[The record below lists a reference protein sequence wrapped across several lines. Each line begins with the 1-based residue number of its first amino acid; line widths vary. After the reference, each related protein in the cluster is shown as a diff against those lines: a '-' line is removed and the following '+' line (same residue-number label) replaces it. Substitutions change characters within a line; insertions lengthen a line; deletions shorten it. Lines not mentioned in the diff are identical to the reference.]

1 MRKRIPWHLP
11 LAVALIL
18 VGFTDSGE
26 EASAAPSA
34 LPNWLEPRGLSVV
47 ELVGRIPESY
57 LQGTI
62 LSYGP
67 SNGIVVYESG
77 TRNGNTVVV
86 NTTIY
91 PRLSTPS
98 WAPNQLLTYF
108 GCLGQEPHY
117 DHMASAVPRSTLRI
131 YNGAVE
137 VTSQIQFMFLTQ
149 MVTQKPVA
157 SSSQWNRYPRYS
169 YGNSPGYY
177 PLPMTSQGLNIPPN
191 SGCEIWIPGQ
201 NYTSLRGVF
210 TLTLDSPVNASVVGS
225 QAATFQSYI
234 GPGDVGIF
242 QPLMQQLKA
251 RYGNRDTR
259 VPLSI
264 PAGADYFLLKFP
276 PMPGDAYTDLI
287 WGPPNLNAS
296 RPSGGTYRLADDP
309 KLSADMVFAA
319 AFPLQNA
326 WQDAD
331 QAKGSEFLPLLTN
344 LPELATPEYVL
355 PAGIAWNSCFTQGS
369 CSREVL
375 GQIHDAV
382 MSLEIVYLSVSKP
395 ASGGEWVSL
404 QMAGPAWSPTNLG
417 GSAEGLDFV
426 AAPDT
431 SARAAIAFSETS
443 TSTHR
448 IFLPFVSG
456 GSREELPT
464 GCPCGWFDPLGRML
478 GFWPGP
484 AATRQQ

>member
-210 TLTLDSPVNASVVGS
+210 TLTLDSPVNASVVAS

-276 PMPGDAYTDLI
+276 AMPGDPYI
-287 WGPPNLNAS
+287 GVLNAR
-296 RPSGGTYRLADDP
+296 RPTGGTYRLACP
-309 KLSADMVFAA
+309 TSQNILSTNYLFSA
-319 AFPLQNA
+319 AFPLDVF
-326 WQDAD
+326 WRDAD
-331 QAKGSEFLPLLTN
+331 QVSGSTYLPAIHD
-344 LPELATPEYVL
+344 PIELAAPEYVL
-355 PAGIAWNSCFTQGS
+355 AAGVAYDDCYTSGN
-369 CSREVL
+369 CSAAKLQE
-375 GQIHDAV
+375 IYNAK
-382 MSLEIVYLSVSKP
+382 MPLEIIYLSVSKP
-395 ASGGEWVSL
+395 PSGMQWTPL
-404 QMAGPAWSPTNLG
+404 RMAGPAWST
-417 GSAEGLDFV
+417 SAASPSVADLPPSEGP
-426 AAPDT
+426 AAPGDVPVQAPSGT
-431 SARAAIAFSETS
+431 MANHYIY
-443 TSTHR
+443 
-448 IFLPFVSG
+448 LPLLFTFTI
-456 GSREELPT
+456 EPDEQPT
-464 GCPCGWFDPLGRML
+464 GCPCGWFDDVGRMVDYV
-478 GFWPGP
+478 PGP
-484 AATRQQ
+484 